1 ERDEDSV
8 PQARTRAVADGE
20 QVARRAGQGGLTR
33 GDRVEQF
40 GELRNALA
48 PGRVAQQGDRH
59 GRRGGGCG
67 SGDSGGEYGRS
78 RRAERVQ
85 ADQRAREDVVAE
97 RRQPWSAAEQP
108 PARRMDGLPATQSVN
123 QFGHGRAARLVHRVR
138 DAGGEPA
145 NRGRQPRGWGGTE
158 TTRAGW
164 APPPGHPERKAV
176 DDEAALPHGSDG
188 ARSGPGW
195 CGLS

>member
-1 ERDEDSV
+1 SRGRALAVLRCASRRRSCGGGRWGYGREYVERESLVCDRERDEDSV
-8 PQARTRAVADGE
+8 QQARTRAVADGE
-20 QVARRAGQGGLTR
+20 QVARRPGQGGLTR

-59 GRRGGGCG
+59 GRRGVGCG

-108 PARRMDGLPATQSVN
+108 PDRRMDGLPATQPVN
-123 QFGHGRAARLVHRVR
+123 Q
-138 DAGGEPA
+138 
-145 NRGRQPRGWGGTE
+145 
-158 TTRAGW
+158 
-164 APPPGHPERKAV
+164 
-176 DDEAALPHGSDG
+176 
-188 ARSGPGW
+188 
-195 CGLS
+195 